1 MFAALQRHL
10 GYPVV
15 PRVRPRYGSEKE
27 IPALQ
32 AKVAQ
37 MEKRLHLVESEL
49 KGNLD
54 LSQFYVKPVD
64 ERADER
70 ESKSK

>member
-15 PRVRPRYGSEKE
+15 PRVRAVFGPEKE

-32 AKVAQ
+32 AKLLQ
-37 MEKRLHLVESEL
+37 MEKRLHLVEMEL

-54 LSQFYVKPVD
+54 LSQYYVKPED
-64 ERADER
+64 LPGGGEPTEAL
-70 ESKSK
+70 

>member
-1 MFAALQRHL
+1 VF
-10 GYPVV
+10 GP
-15 PRVRPRYGSEKE
+15 EKE

-32 AKVAQ
+32 AKIAQ
-37 MEKRLHLVESEL
+37 MEKRLQLVESEL

-64 ERADER
+64 GKNDGKEA
-70 ESKSK
+70 